1 MNRDQVILR
10 TIARQAV
17 YVIMVFSF
25 FLYGRGHNEPGGG
38 FIAGLMS
45 SAGVVAL
52 YMAFNLPFVKK
63 AFPIDYLK
71 VIAVGLLFAV
81 GTGLGTMFG
90 NELFM
95 NHTFAFVQLPFFGE
109 LELTTAA
116 IFDFGV
122 YLVVVG
128 GTLTIISMI
137 GGER

>member
-1 MNRDQVILR
+1 MNPEQVILR
-10 TIARQAV
+10 TIARQAL

-45 SAGVVAL
+45 SAAVVAL
-52 YMAFNLPFVKK
+52 YMAFSLEFVKK
-63 AFPIDYLK
+63 AFPVDYLK
-71 VIAVGLLFAV
+71 VVALGLTFAV
-81 GTGLGTMFG
+81 GTGLGTMFW

-95 NHTFAFVQLPFFGE
+95 NHTFTMVHLPFFGE